1 MGGTLVTC
9 KKCEHKT
16 YLYKSC
22 GNGQCPKCQS
32 IKRMQWQDKMAS
44 KMMTCPYQHIVFTI
58 PHELNFLAKAQPSIV
73 YSNLFKAAWK
83 TIEKLCKD
91 PNNLGGLP
99 GMTAVLHTFGSDL
112 KHHIHLHTLVTFGGV
127 SKEKKWLWPV
137 RNKKLAPFRLMCKVF
152 REQYLQLLSKTLKK
166 QHPDQ
171 YQKIKPTLQSLE
183 SVRWCVHNTP
193 PTTHT
198 KVIEEYLG
206 RYICRVGVSNKK
218 LSYDSAKKEVKI
230 VYNDYKNQQTNQAAP
245 KAVKQVD
252 PLVAIHLIVQHVLPP
267 YFQKV
272 RYFGILSGSKL
283 KKIQVDI
290 PSLIKENKQTIRTVF
305 QIIKGLLLLEEN
317 DIIPCSHCQATELI
331 ILELPPNKDWYN
343 QNIRKNYQE
352 IKNKSPDELPAPNPM
367 IAIHVLN
374 ANGLSMQGGEIKNQK
389 ITADS

>member
-1 MGGTLVTC
+1 MGGTIVTC

-22 GNGQCPKCQS
+22 GNSQCPKCQS

-44 KMMTCPYQHIVFTI
+44 KTMTCPYQHIVFTI
-58 PHELNFLAKAQPSIV
+58 PHELNFLAKTHPSIV
-73 YSNLFKAAWK
+73 YSSLFKAAWQ

-127 SKEKKWLWPV
+127 SKEKTWLWPK
-137 RNKKLAPFRLMCKVF
+137 RNKKLAPYRLMCKVF
-152 REQYLQLLSKTLKK
+152 KEQYLNLLSKTLLKGD
-166 QHPDQ
+166 PET
-171 YQKIKPTLQSLE
+171 YQKVKPTLQSLQT
-183 SVRWCVHNTP
+183 VRWCVHNTP
-193 PTTHT
+193 PTSHT

-218 LSYDSAKKEVKI
+218 LTYNSDEKRVQI
-230 VYNDYKNQQTNQAAP
+230 LYNDYKNQQVNQAAP
-245 KAVKQVD
+245 KAIKNVD

-272 RYFGILSGSKL
+272 RYFGILSTSKF

-290 PSLIKENKQTIRTVF
+290 PSLIKENKHTIRTVF
-305 QIIKGLLLLEEN
+305 QIIKSLLQLEEGE
-317 DIIPCSHCQATELI
+317 IIPCSNCQSTEFN
-331 ILELPPNKDWYN
+331 ILELTPNMDWYN
-343 QNIRKNYQE
+343 QNIRKNFQE
-352 IKNKSPDELPAPNPM
+352 IKNKSPVEMDIPKTNFLTMTQHVNKVLMPKLQPKTNSFELQP
-367 IAIHVLN
+367 
-374 ANGLSMQGGEIKNQK
+374 
-389 ITADS
+389 